1 MQKERERERERETDR
16 QTDRQRQR
24 QTETDRQ
31 RKRERDSALCYT
43 CRMSERDTWDLVK
56 FLPIRSRESILRE
69 NMPLI
74 PDSRG
79 EDDVRAFMRL
89 NPGLHYHSAAMF
101 MLLVAYRDLQQEKQ
115 MPPPLQP
122 PPSESFVRQ
131 RENSPTKF
139 ESTGSTSSSR

>member
-1 MQKERERERERETDR
+1 MCIRDNTH
-16 QTDRQRQR
+16 T
-24 QTETDRQ
+24 
-31 RKRERDSALCYT
+31 DSALLYT

-69 NMPLI
+69 HVPLI

-101 MLLVAYRDLQQEKQ
+101 MLLVAHRDLQQEKQ
-115 MPPPLQP
+115 MPPPVPPPPLQP
-122 PPSESFVRQ
+122 PPSESSVRQ
-131 RENSPTKF
+131 RENSPTKH
-139 ESTGSTSSSR
+139 ESTGSTSPSR